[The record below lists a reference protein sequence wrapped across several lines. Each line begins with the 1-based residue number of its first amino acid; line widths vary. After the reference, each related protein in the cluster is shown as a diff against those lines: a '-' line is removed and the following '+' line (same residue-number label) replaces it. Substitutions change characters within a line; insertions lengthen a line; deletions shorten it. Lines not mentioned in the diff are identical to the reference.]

1 MKQFN
6 GMSQTGDLKEAL
18 KGLVNPSLIILISN
32 EQQFDSHVAELEGL
46 FPKVPSIGCVGAF
59 YEKKAFDKGVGVVA
73 FCEGVTV
80 ATNVL
85 EQVSVMPVKYIKRMK
100 QDLQKVQASSNN
112 TVCIDFCTGN
122 DACAVTTMYS
132 LLGKQ
137 NIQLLG
143 GTAGN
148 SKVSVNG
155 QIYEDALVYALV
167 KNQGGKVKVYRE
179 NIYAPSEDNCRFVAS
194 KTDRSKYMIGALNG
208 QPAKKVYQDT
218 LHIKESDIVSQT
230 FQNPIGKIYGKDIC
244 IISIKEVA
252 GDALV
257 CYRQVNDSDVL
268 VLLELL
274 DYKQVAKE
282 TVQMIKKDFSH
293 ISGVFA
299 VNCILRYLLFVQNH
313 NVDDY
318 LSIMGG
324 LNNFAGFVGNGEH
337 FNGQFVNQSMVCAV
351 FE

>member
-1 MKQFN
+1 M
-6 GMSQTGDLKEAL
+6 
-18 KGLVNPSLIILISN
+18 
-32 EQQFDSHVAELEGL
+32 
-46 FPKVPSIGCVGAF
+46 
-59 YEKKAFDKGVGVVA
+59 
-73 FCEGVTV
+73 
-80 ATNVL
+80 
-85 EQVSVMPVKYIKRMK
+85 
-100 QDLQKVQASSNN
+100 
-112 TVCIDFCTGN
+112 
-122 DACAVTTMYS
+122 
-132 LLGKQ
+132 
-137 NIQLLG
+137 
-143 GTAGN
+143 
-148 SKVSVNG
+148 
-155 QIYEDALVYALV
+155 
-167 KNQGGKVKVYRE
+167 
-179 NIYAPSEDNCRFVAS
+179 
-194 KTDRSKYMIGALNG
+194 
-208 QPAKKVYQDT
+208 
-218 LHIKESDIVSQT
+218 
-230 FQNPIGKIYGKDIC
+230 
-244 IISIKEVA
+244 A